1 MNSNLDIDS
10 SNMEESKDELI
21 KQAGQGDIVM
31 NKANSEQSDFIS
43 ISLPVVPMKTLL
55 ETYTQWKVNA
65 NSGAENTD
73 YYQTRNRLR
82 EMIKGDSD
90 STDSFYSDE
99 LQDQINYNQ
108 DKLKCEESVSGN
120 AMQICKKLENLFINL
135 FWVSN

>member
-1 MNSNLDIDS
+1 MNYNLDIDS
-10 SNMEESKDELI
+10 SNMEELKDEFI

-55 ETYTQWKVNA
+55 ETYTQKKVNA

-82 EMIKGDSD
+82 DDKGR
-90 STDSFYSDE
+90 F
-99 LQDQINYNQ
+99 
-108 DKLKCEESVSGN
+108 
-120 AMQICKKLENLFINL
+120 
-135 FWVSN
+135 